1 MANTKNIFG
10 GPICFHLGNSSS
22 SPNNWM
28 TKFTARTHTH
38 TDIRRRMPRA
48 KLIKL
53 IRKIFWVFFGLFIF
67 AAQTSTSYEK
77 RIEVSETKNVLGP
90 NLSHRVFS
98 FVPIPENLTFIFW
111 ACWTKCKV
119 TADFR
124 DVNRRNYMC
133 ECDTTELAL
142 CFSGTRAHTIFGR
155 GSVISSS
162 HNMMRSYIY
171 NIVIS
176 VNYIG
181 NLFPINLSKKSS
193 LIETKSTFAISQ
205 N

>member
-1 MANTKNIFG
+1 MCTVLSRMHTYALGIHMDYM
-10 GPICFHLGNSSS
+10 FHHCEWRTQRTFSAVPFAFISAIRPLHRIIEWQNS
-22 SPNNWM
+22 PH
-28 TKFTARTHTH
+28 AHTHTH

-162 HNMMRSYIY
+162 HNMMR
-171 NIVIS
+171 
-176 VNYIG
+176 
-181 NLFPINLSKKSS
+181 
-193 LIETKSTFAISQ
+193 
-205 N
+205 